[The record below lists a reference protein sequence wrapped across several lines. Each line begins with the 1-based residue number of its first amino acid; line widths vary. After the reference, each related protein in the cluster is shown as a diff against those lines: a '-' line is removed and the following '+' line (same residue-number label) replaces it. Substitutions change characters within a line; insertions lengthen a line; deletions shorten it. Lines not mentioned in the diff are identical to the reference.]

1 MLEIQNKFRAWL
13 WVPTAYFAEGG
24 PYMAVSTVSAIL
36 FKSLGMENRYVALW
50 TGLMMLPWSIK
61 PLWAPFVDLFR
72 TKRQWILATQ
82 LVMALLF
89 AGIAA
94 LIVQEDLTVLLIGLF
109 FLLAFASAT
118 HDVAVDGF
126 YLIALDKH
134 SQALLSGLRGT
145 FYRLASISVQ
155 GGLVMLAGYV
165 ESRHG
170 GLRTGW
176 AYALYTAAAAM
187 ALVLVWHAAVLP
199 RPADDGPAGEGKFS
213 ADFLESFRSFFR
225 LEGIL
230 PLLLFLLLFRV
241 AEAQL
246 GKIAPL
252 FLQGSPAEGGLGLSL
267 LEMGRLYG
275 TVGPVALLLGGILGG
290 IAVAA
295 FGFGKTVW
303 PMICAINLPDFV
315 YVYLAVERPAS
326 QWIIGSCIAVEQ
338 FGYGIGY
345 TAILLVMVALA
356 ERSGRFKTS
365 HFAIMTGV
373 SILGMMAVGSVS
385 GWIEERLG
393 YAGFFWY
400 VIVCTIPS
408 FLVAIPAV
416 RLIPADFG
424 KKQPR

>member
-1 MLEIQNKFRAWL
+1 MQNKFRAWL

-36 FKSLGMENRYVALW
+36 LKSLGMENRYVALW

-89 AGIAA
+89 AAIAA
-94 LIVQEDLTVLLIGLF
+94 LIVKEQLTVLLIGLF

-134 SQALLSGLRGT
+134 TQALLSGLRGT

-170 GLRTGW
+170 RLRAGW

-187 ALVLVWHAAVLP
+187 ALILVWHFAVLP
-199 RPADDGPAGEGKFS
+199 RPADDGPAGEEGKFL

-225 LEGIL
+225 LEGIV

-252 FLQGSPAEGGLGLSL
+252 FLQGRPEEGGLGLSL

-275 TVGPVALLLGGILGG
+275 TVGPVALLFGGILGG
-290 IAVAA
+290 IAVAS

-303 PMICAINLPDFV
+303 PMICAINLPDIV

-326 QWIIGSCIAVEQ
+326 PWIVGSGIAVEQ
-338 FGYGIGY
+338 FGYGVGY

-356 ERSGRFKTS
+356 ERSGKYKTS

-393 YAGFFWY
+393 YVGFFWY
-400 VIVCTIPS
+400 VMACTIPS
-408 FLVAIPAV
+408 FLIAIPAV

-424 KKQPR
+424 KK